1 MLNSVFDIFWAHLA
15 MINGR
20 VMFSEIIT
28 VELTAWFPIEV
39 KVLLI
44 FLIPEPIVAH
54 VPRFRT
60 ALMDVVMNKT
70 IGG

>member
-39 KVLLI
+39 KMLLI
-44 FLIPEPIVAH
+44 LSIPKPIVSH
-54 VPRFRT
+54 IP
-60 ALMDVVMNKT
+60 
-70 IGG
+70 